1 MIIVSC
7 QRKTKGDMTMNGKV
21 ISVFAGLG
29 KTTVGNKYSNVCDLQ
44 SSPYRCDYSM
54 IDKND
59 YEKKKYDSSRTPNPE
74 WPNNYLNAI
83 LEARKKYAI
92 VLVPSSLDVRELLI
106 NNNIDFLFIL
116 PSNDYDNRKK
126 LLERYKQRGNSN
138 ELIKDVQNEK
148 KAKINKYSNFA
159 RKNYFYAD
167 LPQGYQITQYKYPIV
182 GEGEVLIDLPDG
194 SVKSIGIERMHIEQ
208 DAGKSI
214 HDIDPKKSFIDLNRA
229 GVGLMEIVTKPDF
242 RTPEEAGAF
251 LKKLRSILRYL
262 GTCDG
267 NMDEGSMRCDV
278 NVSVRPL
285 GTDELRTRCEMKN
298 VNSIKFVMQAIE
310 NEARRHVEVYESG
323 GEIVQETR
331 QFDPATGH
339 TKVMRKKEFAHDYR
353 YFPEPDL
360 APLILTDDY
369 IQKLKDEIP
378 ELPDEKKER
387 FVNKLGLTPYDAIV
401 ICENKETA
409 DFFEKAADG
418 HDAKKV
424 ANWLMGD
431 FFAMLNEK
439 KLELKDSPVSAENL
453 GRLVELVSKEV
464 INGKTAKDVFEI
476 MAETGENP
484 EKIVEE
490 KGLRQVTDTSA
501 IEALVDEVLANA
513 ADNVAAYKNGKQGL
527 FGWFVG
533 QVMKVSRGKANPV
546 LVNELLKKKLQ

>member
-1 MIIVSC
+1 MADFVIETPKGKWEIVCGLEIHCQIISKSKIYSGASTEFGAEVNEHVSFVDAGMPGMLPTLNKYC
-7 QRKTKGDMTMNGKV
+7 VHQAVKT
-21 ISVFAGLG
+21 GLG
-29 KTTVGNKYSNVCDLQ
+29 L
-44 SSPYRCDYSM
+44 R
-54 IDKND
+54 
-59 YEKKKYDSSRTPNPE
+59 
-74 WPNNYLNAI
+74 
-83 LEARKKYAI
+83 
-92 VLVPSSLDVRELLI
+92 
-106 NNNIDFLFIL
+106 
-116 PSNDYDNRKK
+116 
-126 LLERYKQRGNSN
+126 
-138 ELIKDVQNEK
+138 
-148 KAKINKYSNFA
+148 AKINKYSNFA

-167 LPQGYQITQYKYPIV
+167 LPQGYQITQFKYPIV
-182 GEGEVLIDLPDG
+182 GEGRVDIDLPDG
-194 SVKSIGIERMHIEQ
+194 SVKAIGIERMHIEQ

-214 HDIDPKKSFIDLNRA
+214 HDIDPKKTFIDLNRA

-242 RTPEEAGAF
+242 SAPAEAGAF
-251 LKKLRSILRYL
+251 LKKLRSILRYI

-278 NVSVRPL
+278 NVSVRPQ

-310 NEARRHVEVYESG
+310 NEARRQIEVYENG
-323 GEIVQETR
+323 GLVIQETR
-331 QFDPATGH
+331 HFDPVSGQ

-360 APLILTDDY
+360 APLVLDDEY
-369 IQKLKDEIP
+369 IEKVKRELP

-387 FVNKLGLTPYDAIV
+387 FVSKLGLTPYDAIV

-409 DFFEKAADG
+409 DFFEKAAAG

-453 GRLVELVSKEV
+453 GRLVELVSQNV
-464 INGKTAKDVFEI
+464 INGKTAKDVFAI
-476 MAETGENP
+476 MVETGENP

-490 KGLRQVTDTSA
+490 KGLKQVTDTSA
-501 IEALVDEVLANA
+501 IEAVIDEVLAANPDNA
-513 ADNVAAYKNGKQGL
+513 AAYRNGKQGL

-533 QVMKVSRGKANPV
+533 QVMKASKGKANPG
-546 LVNELLKKKLQ
+546 LVNELLKKKLG

>member
-1 MIIVSC
+1 MAEFVIETPKGKWEIVCGLEIHCQIISKSKIYSGASTEFGADANEHVSFV
-7 QRKTKGDMTMNGKV
+7 D
-21 ISVFAGLG
+21 AGMPGMLP
-29 KTTVGNKYSNVCDLQ
+29 TLNKYCVHQAVKTGIGL
-44 SSPYRCDYSM
+44 
-54 IDKND
+54 
-59 YEKKKYDSSRTPNPE
+59 
-74 WPNNYLNAI
+74 
-83 LEARKKYAI
+83 
-92 VLVPSSLDVRELLI
+92 
-106 NNNIDFLFIL
+106 
-116 PSNDYDNRKK
+116 
-126 LLERYKQRGNSN
+126 
-138 ELIKDVQNEK
+138 

-167 LPQGYQITQYKYPIV
+167 LPQGYQITQFKYPIV
-182 GEGEVLIDLPDG
+182 GEGKVLIDLADG
-194 SVKSIGIERMHIEQ
+194 STREIGIERMHIEQ

-242 RTPEEAGAF
+242 RAPEEAGAF

-278 NVSVRPL
+278 NVSVRPY
-285 GTDELRTRCEMKN
+285 GSNELRTRCEMKN

-310 NEARRHVEVYESG
+310 NEARRHVEVYENG
-323 GEIVQETR
+323 GDIVQETR
-331 QFDPATGH
+331 QFNPVTGQ
-339 TKVMRKKEFAHDYR
+339 TKAMRKKEFAHDYR

-360 APLILTDDY
+360 APLVLSDEY
-369 IQKLKDEIP
+369 IQSVRDEIP

-387 FVNKLGLTPYDAIV
+387 FVKELGLTPYDAIV

-409 DFFEKAADG
+409 DFFEKAATG

-439 KLELKDSPVSAENL
+439 KIELKDSPVSAENL
-453 GRLVELVSKEV
+453 GRLVELVSSNV
-464 INGKTAKDVFEI
+464 INGKTAKDVFAL
-476 MAETGENP
+476 MVETGENP

-490 KGLRQVTDTSA
+490 KGLKQVTDSSE
-501 IEALVDEVLANA
+501 IEKIVDEVIASSPA
-513 ADNVAAYKNGKQGL
+513 NVAAYQGGKQGL

-533 QVMKVSRGKANPV
+533 QVMKASREKANPV
-546 LVNELLKKKLQ
+546 VVNELLKKKLG